1 MGEGINKMAIGP
13 IENATIARLQDY
25 TTVKQQEDQ
34 RAMLTQEHLGA
45 QTQKNVEEKSFTV
58 QKNENASLQNQRQDP
73 REKGKNAY
81 AGDGGSQRKKA
92 PVQERV
98 VKKTNGSSFDIKI

>member
-1 MGEGINKMAIGP
+1 MAIGP

-25 TTVKQQEDQ
+25 TTIKHQEDQ
-34 RAMLTQEHLGA
+34 RAALTQEQIGT

-58 QKNENASLQNQRQDP
+58 QKNENASLQGQKHDP

-81 AGDGGSQRKKA
+81 SGDGGRDRKPKEN
-92 PVQERV
+92 VEKVV
-98 VKKTNGSSFDIKI
+98 VKGTKKSSFDIKI